1 MSENKKTNNMRAEIP
16 KSGNCPIPPISDNS
30 NDISL
35 KYILEQ
41 VEKIQNELC
50 DLKNTVNNIG
60 GVADCDRASEEE
72 NTQTNVQIAE
82 KKISA
87 IVEVFHH
94 REESLIKLLS
104 IYEKMYDDLRKN
116 KILEQ
121 KEIIL
126 STAIQSLADGI
137 TPVESGTTLHDI
149 VELALK
155 DINENR

>member
-1 MSENKKTNNMRAEIP
+1 MSENKKTNNSNVETTN
-16 KSGNCPIPPISDNS
+16 NCPIPPIPKDTTNF
-30 NDISL
+30 L
-35 KYILEQ
+35 TLQYILEQ
-41 VEKIQNELC
+41 IEKIQKELV

-60 GVADCDRASEEE
+60 CVSDCDRESEEE
-72 NTQTNVQIAE
+72 STKTNCQIAE

-104 IYEKMYDDLRKN
+104 IYENIYSDLRKDRV
-116 KILEQ
+116 LEQ

-155 DINENR
+155 DLNENK

>member
-1 MSENKKTNNMRAEIP
+1 M
-16 KSGNCPIPPISDNS
+16 
-30 NDISL
+30 
-35 KYILEQ
+35 
-41 VEKIQNELC
+41 
-50 DLKNTVNNIG
+50 KNTVNNIG